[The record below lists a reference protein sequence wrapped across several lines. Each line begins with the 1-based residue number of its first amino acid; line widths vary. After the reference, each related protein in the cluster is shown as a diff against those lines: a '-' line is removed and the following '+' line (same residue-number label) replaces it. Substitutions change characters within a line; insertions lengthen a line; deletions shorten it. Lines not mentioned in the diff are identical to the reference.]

1 MIVCLFNNNIR
12 CIEILLATAKKLQI
26 GFNNNIRCIEIGDYI
41 GILGDIYAFN
51 NNIRCIE
58 ISVVAFHNSLA
69 FLFNNNI
76 RCIEILL
83 DIVLYKILRV

>member
-1 MIVCLFNNNIR
+1 M
-12 CIEILLATAKKLQI
+12 
-26 GFNNNIRCIEIGDYI
+26 FNNNIRCIEIGDYI